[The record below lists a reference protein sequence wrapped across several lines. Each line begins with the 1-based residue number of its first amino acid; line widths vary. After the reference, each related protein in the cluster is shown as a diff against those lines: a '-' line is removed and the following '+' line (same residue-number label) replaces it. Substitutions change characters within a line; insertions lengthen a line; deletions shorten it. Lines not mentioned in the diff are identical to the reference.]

1 MSSTSSETNTSSC
14 ALHTIPPGSRSLSS
28 CSKMMSATSNPAAL
42 KATVQ
47 PVTSS
52 APVIPTRTLTLPIN
66 GISTT
71 VIAQS
76 FTDRIFITVTQLS
89 KFGCLYQASTSA
101 NPAAPFEEEG
111 QVAAGLPPPLPST
124 VVSKLVGTEP
134 SPSYTT
140 LYQLYVS
147 QIASIVKSG
156 AKGED
161 RPLVVSLA
169 LKTSATGEKGAI
181 EEDDEAEELL
191 LTSENERS
199 RFMAVMEAVQRCR
212 VW

>member
-1 MSSTSSETNTSSC
+1 MMTSTT
-14 ALHTIPPGSRSLSS
+14 L
-28 CSKMMSATSNPAAL
+28 NPAAL
-42 KATVQ
+42 KADVHL
-47 PVTSS
+47 VTSP
-52 APVIPTRTLTLPIN
+52 APVIPTRTVTVTIN

-89 KFGCLYQASTSA
+89 KFGCLYQASTSS
-101 NPAAPFEEEG
+101 NPAAPFEDG
-111 QVAAGLPPPLPST
+111 AIGTGLPPPLPTT

-134 SPSYTT
+134 SPAYTT

-156 AKGED
+156 ASGED

-169 LKTSATGEKGAI
+169 LKTSPSAEKGRD

-191 LTSENERS
+191 LTSEDERA
-199 RFMAVMEAVQRCR
+199 RFMAVMEAVQRCM